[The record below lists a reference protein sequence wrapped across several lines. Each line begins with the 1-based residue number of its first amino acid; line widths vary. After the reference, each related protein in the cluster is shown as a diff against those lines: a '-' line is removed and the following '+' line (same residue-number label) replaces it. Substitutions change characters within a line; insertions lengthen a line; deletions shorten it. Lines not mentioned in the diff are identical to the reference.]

1 MTIYLT
7 ILCLAKMIQ
16 AEVPIVTD
24 RPDFT
29 ESSVVVP
36 LGSTQVESGF
46 TFVRSDRRN
55 ELFNAPEVLIRHS
68 LGPKAELRVGLPNY
82 NWLRASGSRQ
92 EGWDDTYLGA
102 KFQLGPCK
110 GNDFAVIPAV
120 FIPAGRKG
128 IRSEALSPE
137 VKFVYSLGLP
147 KDCSLSGMVYVASLE
162 EGGDRITPLQH
173 TISLGIPLRDKVGM
187 FVEHVLDVQRHSR
200 PSQLLHSGL
209 TYQPRPDRQ
218 FDLHYGI
225 GLTRNAPD
233 FFIGAGFSIRF

>member
-1 MTIYLT
+1 MTSF
-7 ILCLAKMIQ
+7 LAIFGLVKVLQ
-16 AEVPIVTD
+16 AEGPIVTD

-46 TFVRSDRRN
+46 TFVRSDKRN
-55 ELFNAPEVLIRHS
+55 EAFSAPEVLIRHS
-68 LGPKAELRVGLPNY
+68 LGEKTELRVGLPDY
-82 NWLRASGSRQ
+82 NWLKSPGSRQ
-92 EGWDDTYLGA
+92 EGLENTYLGA
-102 KFQLGPCK
+102 KIQLGPCK
-110 GNDFAVIPAV
+110 GIDLAIIPAV
-120 FIPAGRKG
+120 FIPTGRKG

-147 KDCSLSGMVYVASLE
+147 NDCSLSGMVYAASLE
-162 EGGDRITPLQH
+162 DEGDRMTPLQH
-173 TISLGIPLRDKVGM
+173 TISLGIPVRDKVGM
-187 FVEHVLDVQRHSR
+187 FVEHVVDAQKGSR
-200 PSQLLHSGL
+200 PAHLLHSGF
-209 TYQPRPDRQ
+209 TYQPKLDRQ